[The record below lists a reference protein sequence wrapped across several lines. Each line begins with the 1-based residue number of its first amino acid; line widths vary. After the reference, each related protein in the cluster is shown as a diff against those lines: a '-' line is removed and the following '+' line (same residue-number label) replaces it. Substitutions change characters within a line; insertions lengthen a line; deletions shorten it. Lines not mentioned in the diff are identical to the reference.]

1 MNCIKKKRKLILVV
15 QHMDSPSLSMAN
27 CTNGNILQ
35 ETYKYPAHGA
45 LNHIKLCSDKGE
57 NKSQT
62 YVCALG
68 NSHINSFWRSHTME
82 TKTNKQGNPAAKEES
97 RRKDAVK

>member
-1 MNCIKKKRKLILVV
+1 MNCIKKKKKINFSSAAYGFP
-15 QHMDSPSLSMAN
+15 QPMAN